1 MNRYTQL
8 EKLESDIEKALDNWD
23 ERSQFK
29 LGKVRNLSR
38 ADLDTLMLYCD
49 VIRMNGTHKGVLMN
63 PLGYVGEVLR
73 NYNLITT
80 GGMS

>member
-8 EKLESDIEKALDNWD
+8 DKLESDIEKALGRWD
-23 ERSQFK
+23 EKSQFR

-38 ADLDTLMLYCD
+38 ADLDTLMIYCEA
-49 VIRMNGTHKGVLMN
+49 IRMNGTYKGVLMN

-73 NYNLITT
+73 SYNLITT